1 MLHFFSLGS
10 GSCGNCYYISDGE
23 IAILIDAG
31 VGIRRFKRNMRD
43 YGIKTSNIKAILITH
58 DHADHI
64 KAVGHISNEINAP
77 VYTTKT
83 IHNSIRN
90 NFNAIRKINNEH
102 VMHIEECTPFSIGNF
117 KITAYK
123 IPHDSTENVA
133 FTIEHEGKTFSI
145 MTDVGAPT
153 DNVKKIIT
161 QSNYLVIEANY
172 DEVMLI
178 NGKYP
183 QHLKE
188 RITCGTGHMSN
199 KQTADALA
207 QNFHEK
213 LSHIWL
219 CHLSEENNH
228 PELARKTIEFHLR
241 GYGLIEGTDYNLSV
255 LKRKIPTGPFEI

>member
-10 GSCGNCYYISDGE
+10 GSCGNCYYVSDGE

-43 YGIKTSNIKAILITH
+43 YGIKVSNIKAILITH

-64 KAVGHISNEINAP
+64 KAVGHISNEINVP
-77 VYTTKT
+77 VYTTET
-83 IHNSIRN
+83 IHNSIKN

-102 VMHIEECTPFSIGNF
+102 IRHIEELSPFNIGSF

-133 FTIEHEGKTFSI
+133 YKIEHEGKTFSI

-153 DNVKKIIT
+153 ENVNNIIT

-172 DEVMLI
+172 DDVMLR

-199 KQTADALA
+199 KQTADTLA
-207 QNFHEK
+207 QNFHEG

-241 GYGLIEGTDYNLSV
+241 GYGLIEGTDYNLTV
-255 LKRKIPTGPFEI
+255 LKRKIPTGPFEL

>member
-1 MLHFFSLGS
+1 MHFFSLGS

-43 YGIKTSNIKAILITH
+43 YGIKVSNIKAILITH

-64 KAVGHISNEINAP
+64 KAVGHISNEINVP
-77 VYTTKT
+77 VYTTET
-83 IHNSIRN
+83 IHNSIKN

-102 VMHIEECTPFSIGNF
+102 IRHIEELSPFNIGSF

-133 FTIEHEGKTFSI
+133 YKIEHEGKTFSI

-153 DNVKKIIT
+153 ENVNNIIT

-172 DEVMLI
+172 DEVMLR

-199 KQTADALA
+199 KQTADTLA
-207 QNFHEK
+207 QNFHEG

-241 GYGLIEGTDYNLSV
+241 GYGLIEGTDYNLTV
-255 LKRKIPTGPFEI
+255 LKRKIPTGPFEL

>member
-1 MLHFFSLGS
+1 
-10 GSCGNCYYISDGE
+10 
-23 IAILIDAG
+23 
-31 VGIRRFKRNMRD
+31 MRD
-43 YGIKTSNIKAILITH
+43 YGIKVSNIKAILITH

-64 KAVGHISNEINAP
+64 KAVGHISNEINVP
-77 VYTTKT
+77 VYTTET
-83 IHNSIRN
+83 IHNSIKN

-102 VMHIEECTPFSIGNF
+102 IRHIEELSPFNIGSF

-133 FTIEHEGKTFSI
+133 YKIEHEGKTFSI

-153 DNVKKIIT
+153 ENVNNIIT

-172 DEVMLI
+172 DDVMLR

-199 KQTADALA
+199 KQTADTLA
-207 QNFHEK
+207 QNFHEG

-241 GYGLIEGTDYNLSV
+241 GYGLIEGTDYNLTV
-255 LKRKIPTGPFEI
+255 LKRKIPTGPFEL

>member
-1 MLHFFSLGS
+1 M
-10 GSCGNCYYISDGE
+10 
-23 IAILIDAG
+23 
-31 VGIRRFKRNMRD
+31 
-43 YGIKTSNIKAILITH
+43 
-58 DHADHI
+58 
-64 KAVGHISNEINAP
+64 
-77 VYTTKT
+77 
-83 IHNSIRN
+83 SIRG
-90 NFNAIRKINNEH
+90 FLGLSSGLYFLIAEIKKRYAIRKINNEH

-255 LKRKIPTGPFEI
+255 LKRKIPTGTFEL

>member
-1 MLHFFSLGS
+1 
-10 GSCGNCYYISDGE
+10 
-23 IAILIDAG
+23 
-31 VGIRRFKRNMRD
+31 MRD
-43 YGIKTSNIKAILITH
+43 YGIKVSNIKAILITH
-58 DHADHI
+58 DHADYI
-64 KAVGHISNEINAP
+64 KAVGHISNEINIP
-77 VYTTKT
+77 VYTTET
-83 IHNSIRN
+83 IHNSIKN

-102 VMHIEECTPFSIGNF
+102 IRHIEELSPFNIGSF

-133 FTIEHEGKTFSI
+133 YKIEHEGKTFSI

-153 DNVKKIIT
+153 ENVNNIIT

-172 DEVMLI
+172 DDVMLR

-199 KQTADALA
+199 KQTADTLA
-207 QNFHEK
+207 QNFHEG

-241 GYGLIEGTDYNLSV
+241 GYGLIEGTDYNLTV
-255 LKRKIPTGPFEI
+255 LKRKIPTGPFEL

>member
-43 YGIKTSNIKAILITH
+43 YGIKVSNIKAILNTH

-64 KAVGHISNEINAP
+64 KAVGHISNEINVP
-77 VYTTKT
+77 VYTTET
-83 IHNSIRN
+83 IHNSIKN

-102 VMHIEECTPFSIGNF
+102 IRHIEELSPFNIGSF

-133 FTIEHEGKTFSI
+133 YKIEHEGKTFSI

-153 DNVKKIIT
+153 ENVNKIIT

-172 DEVMLI
+172 DDVMLR

-199 KQTADALA
+199 KQTADTLA
-207 QNFHEK
+207 QNFHEG

-241 GYGLIEGTDYNLSV
+241 GYGLIEGTDYNLTV
-255 LKRKIPTGPFEI
+255 LKRKIPTGPFEL

>member
-43 YGIKTSNIKAILITH
+43 YGIKVSNIKAILITH

-64 KAVGHISNEINAP
+64 KAVGHISNEINVP
-77 VYTTKT
+77 VYTTET
-83 IHNSIRN
+83 IHNSIKN

-102 VMHIEECTPFSIGNF
+102 IRHIEELSPFNIGSF

-133 FTIEHEGKTFSI
+133 YKIEHEGKTFSI

-153 DNVKKIIT
+153 ENVNNIIT

-172 DEVMLI
+172 DDVMLR

-199 KQTADALA
+199 KQTADTLA
-207 QNFHEK
+207 QNFHEG

-241 GYGLIEGTDYNLSV
+241 GYGLIEGTDYNLTV
-255 LKRKIPTGPFEI
+255 LKRKIPTGPFEL

>member
-43 YGIKTSNIKAILITH
+43 YGIKVSNIKAILITH

-64 KAVGHISNEINAP
+64 KAVGHISIEINVP
-77 VYTTKT
+77 VYTTET
-83 IHNSIRN
+83 IHNSIKN

-102 VMHIEECTPFSIGNF
+102 IRHIEELSPFNIGSF

-133 FTIEHEGKTFSI
+133 YKIEHEGKTFSI

-153 DNVKKIIT
+153 ENVNNIIT

-172 DEVMLI
+172 DDVMLR

-199 KQTADALA
+199 KQTADTLA
-207 QNFHEK
+207 QNFHEG

-241 GYGLIEGTDYNLSV
+241 GYGLIEGTDYNLTV
-255 LKRKIPTGPFEI
+255 LKRKIPTGPFEL

>member
-43 YGIKTSNIKAILITH
+43 YGIKVSNIKAILITH

-64 KAVGHISNEINAP
+64 KAVGHISNEINVP
-77 VYTTKT
+77 VYTTET
-83 IHNSIRN
+83 IHNSIKN

-102 VMHIEECTPFSIGNF
+102 IRHIEELSPFNIGSF

-123 IPHDSTENVA
+123 IPHDSTENVGYK
-133 FTIEHEGKTFSI
+133 IEHEGKTFSI

-153 DNVKKIIT
+153 ENVNNIIT

-172 DEVMLI
+172 DDVMLR

-199 KQTADALA
+199 KQTADTLA
-207 QNFHEK
+207 QNFHEG

-241 GYGLIEGTDYNLSV
+241 GYGLIEGTDYNLTV
-255 LKRKIPTGPFEI
+255 LKRKIPTGPFEL

>member
-43 YGIKTSNIKAILITH
+43 YGIKVSNIKAILITH

-64 KAVGHISNEINAP
+64 KAVGHISNEINVP
-77 VYTTKT
+77 VYTTET
-83 IHNSIRN
+83 IHNSIKS

-102 VMHIEECTPFSIGNF
+102 IRHIEELSPFNIGSF

-133 FTIEHEGKTFSI
+133 YKIEHEGKTFSI

-153 DNVKKIIT
+153 ENVNNIIT

-172 DEVMLI
+172 DDVMLR

-199 KQTADALA
+199 KQTADTLA
-207 QNFHEK
+207 QNFHEG

-241 GYGLIEGTDYNLSV
+241 GYGLIEGTDYNLTV
-255 LKRKIPTGPFEI
+255 LKRKIPTGPFEL

>member
-43 YGIKTSNIKAILITH
+43 YGIKVSNIKAILVAH

-64 KAVGHISNEINAP
+64 KAVGHISNEINVP
-77 VYTTKT
+77 VYTTET
-83 IHNSIRN
+83 IHNSIKN

-102 VMHIEECTPFSIGNF
+102 IRHIEELSPFNIGSF

-133 FTIEHEGKTFSI
+133 YKIEHEGKTFSI

-153 DNVKKIIT
+153 ENVNNIIT

-172 DEVMLI
+172 DDVMLR

-199 KQTADALA
+199 KQTADTLA
-207 QNFHEK
+207 QNFHEG

-241 GYGLIEGTDYNLSV
+241 GYGLIEGTDYNLTV
-255 LKRKIPTGPFEI
+255 LKRKIPTGPFEL

>member
-43 YGIKTSNIKAILITH
+43 YGIKVSNIKAILITH

-64 KAVGHISNEINAP
+64 KAVGHISNEINVP
-77 VYTTKT
+77 VYTTET
-83 IHNSIRN
+83 IHNSIKN

-102 VMHIEECTPFSIGNF
+102 IRHIEELSPFNIGSF

-133 FTIEHEGKTFSI
+133 YKIEHEGKTFSI

-153 DNVKKIIT
+153 ENVNNIIT

-172 DEVMLI
+172 DDVMLR

-199 KQTADALA
+199 KQTADTLA
-207 QNFHEK
+207 QNFHEG

-241 GYGLIEGTDYNLSV
+241 GYGLIEGTGYNLTV
-255 LKRKIPTGPFEI
+255 LKRKIPTGPFEL

>member
-43 YGIKTSNIKAILITH
+43 YGIKVSNIKAILITH

-64 KAVGHISNEINAP
+64 KAVGHISNEINVP
-77 VYTTKT
+77 VYTTET
-83 IHNSIRN
+83 IHNSIKN

-102 VMHIEECTPFSIGNF
+102 IRHIEELSPFNIGSF

-133 FTIEHEGKTFSI
+133 YKIEHEGKTFSI

-153 DNVKKIIT
+153 ENVNNIIT

-172 DEVMLI
+172 DDVMLR

-199 KQTADALA
+199 KQTADTLA
-207 QNFHEK
+207 QNFHEG

-241 GYGLIEGTDYNLSV
+241 GYGLIEGTDYNLTV
-255 LKRKIPTGPFEI
+255 LKRKIPTGPFEF

>member
-43 YGIKTSNIKAILITH
+43 YGIKVSNIKAILITH

-64 KAVGHISNEINAP
+64 KAVGHISNEINVP
-77 VYTTKT
+77 VYTTET
-83 IHNSIRN
+83 IHNSIKN

-102 VMHIEECTPFSIGNF
+102 IRHIEELSPFNIGSF

-133 FTIEHEGKTFSI
+133 YKIEHEGKTFSI

-153 DNVKKIIT
+153 ENVNNIIT

-172 DEVMLI
+172 DDVMLR

-199 KQTADALA
+199 KQTADTLA
-207 QNFHEK
+207 QNFHEG

-228 PELARKTIEFHLR
+228 PDLARKTIEFHLR
-241 GYGLIEGTDYNLSV
+241 GYGLIEGTDYNLTV
-255 LKRKIPTGPFEI
+255 LKRKIPTGPFEL